1 MNNGRD
7 CPHGR
12 QVGKCD
18 TCDLI
23 KAELELEKVKADR
36 DALSAHIEALRREL
50 QACQNVLHMLA
61 HDGQVTPAYAY
72 DAKKVLAETPQHH
85 MAAHDAEVA
94 KAAFISGATNAAA
107 FISLK
112 IQQGESDIDL
122 DAGKAADKYVLSL
135 SAKAGA

>member
-23 KAELELEKVKADR
+23 KTELELQQVTVER
-36 DALSAHIEALRREL
+36 DAYRNLADSMAALMVKHKRVFTSKEL
-50 QACQNVLHMLA
+50 K
-61 HDGQVTPAYAY
+61 G
-72 DAKKVLAETPQHH
+72 AENHL
-85 MAAHDAEVA
+85 AAHDAEVA

-112 IQQGESDIDL
+112 IRQGESDIDL

-135 SAKAGA
+135 SDKAGA